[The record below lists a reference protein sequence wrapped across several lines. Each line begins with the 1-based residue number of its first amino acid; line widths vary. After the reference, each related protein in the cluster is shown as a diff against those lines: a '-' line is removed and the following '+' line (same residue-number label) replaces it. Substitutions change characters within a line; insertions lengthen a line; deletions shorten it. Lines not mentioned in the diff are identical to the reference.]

1 MYTTV
6 NIVSH
11 IHYSP
16 IAIKWNGMEMGHVV
30 RQPIPEPPPRSCRH
44 GAGTEALRPH
54 DPTEDRAPE
63 DETSDN
69 RTPDEPQWPD
79 PKSEHQDSSPG
90 TGRQDDTPEVSH
102 FPASSSRNASSKTHI
117 WF

>member
-6 NIVSH
+6 KIVSH

-16 IAIKWNGMEMGHVV
+16 IVMKWNGMEMGHVV
-30 RQPIPEPPPRSCRH
+30 RQPIPEPPPRACCH
-44 GAGTEALRPH
+44 GADTEALRPH

-69 RTPDEPQWPD
+69 RTP
-79 PKSEHQDSSPG
+79 
-90 TGRQDDTPEVSH
+90 R
-102 FPASSSRNASSKTHI
+102 
-117 WF
+117 